1 MNVLVIGSAPD
12 AIQARDWDMK
22 VFDQVIAINNAWR
35 VAVRWDELIFPY
47 DFSDENKPVRLLDH
61 QKFVTENQFVPA
73 QNLFGGFI
81 YAGATMAFTA
91 GYWSL
96 ASHLPTKLCFL
107 GCNMHY
113 SKLGSTHFYGK
124 GQPDP
129 LRDDITLTSL
139 KACSHRMLILAKMQG
154 CDIVSLSAGETN
166 LHVPQTSFD
175 ALLDYRP
182 AFIISKEKVAQAL
195 KYEKNLNY
203 FVEDGR
209 YWLKENFFCRH
220 ELEKLDRIW
229 IDALAPSAVK

>member
-12 AIQARDWDMK
+12 AIQAQNWDMQ

-47 DFSDENKPVRLLDH
+47 DFLDENKPVRLLDH
-61 QKFVTENQFVPA
+61 QKFVTEDQFVPA
-73 QNLFGGFI
+73 QNLFGGFV

-107 GCNMHY
+107 GCNMNY
-113 SKLGSTHFYGK
+113 SQRGPTHFYGT

-139 KACSHRMLILAKMQG
+139 KACSYRMLIFAKMRG

-175 ALLDYRP
+175 EFLDYRP
-182 AFIISKEKVAQAL
+182 AFIISQEKMAQAL

-203 FVEDGR
+203 YVADGR
-209 YWLKENFFCRH
+209 YWQKENFFCRH
-220 ELEKLDRIW
+220 KLEKLDRIW
-229 IDALAPSAVK
+229 IDALAEVR